1 MKNIFKSTALAA
13 GFALTALGMIA
24 TPASAA
30 TVTTSSATVTTADSG
45 FSWTVDFIC
54 STALPCNGGDPGM
67 TLSAQAVFTLT
78 SVVTSATDVVW
89 GINLVVSNN
98 STVAGFLTA
107 MGFATDPDAAMGSV
121 TDSNADGIVFAG
133 GTGAIPGFGTE
144 LCVWDGA
151 NCSAAGNHSMTQGVS
166 DTMNF
171 VLTTL
176 GTGASLTFD
185 NFAVK
190 VAGAGLDGG
199 SFEFGGTIGEQ
210 PPAPVPLPAAGGL
223 LLAGLGGLLLLRRKQ
238 KST

>member
-1 MKNIFKSTALAA
+1 MKSIFRSTALAA

-24 TPASAA
+24 APASAA
-30 TVTTSSATVTTADSG
+30 TVTATSATVTTADTG

-78 SVVTSATDVVW
+78 SVAVSATDVMW

-98 STVAGFLTA
+98 SSVAGFLTA
-107 MGFATDPDAAMGSV
+107 MGFDTDPDATMGSV
-121 TDSNADGIVFAG
+121 ADSNSDGIVFAG

-151 NCSAAGNHSMTQGVS
+151 NCSAANDHSMTQGVS
-166 DTMNF
+166 DTMDF
-171 VLTTL
+171 VLTAL
-176 GTGASLTFD
+176 GTGTSLTFD

-190 VAGAGLDGG
+190 VAGAGLQGG
-199 SFEFGGTIGEQ
+199 SYEFGGTIGEQ

-223 LLAGLGGLLLLRRKQ
+223 LLAGLGGLVVLRRKQ
-238 KST
+238 KSA